1 MAETVTIRVKYLSAI
16 RDQVGRK
23 EETVEFPLGATLLDV
38 QTRLKT
44 LYSLSLPDP
53 GIMLTLN
60 DKGWTQ
66 LPEEAST
73 KLKDSDVI
81 CIFPIIS
88 GG

>member
-1 MAETVTIRVKYLSAI
+1 MAETVRIHIKYLSGI
-16 RDQVGRK
+16 RDKVGRK
-23 EETVEFPLGATLLDV
+23 DETVKFPLSATLSDV
-38 QTRLKT
+38 QTWLNSV
-44 LYSLSLPDP
+44 YSLSLPNP

-66 LPEEAST
+66 LPEDVST
-73 KLKDSDVI
+73 KLKDGDVI